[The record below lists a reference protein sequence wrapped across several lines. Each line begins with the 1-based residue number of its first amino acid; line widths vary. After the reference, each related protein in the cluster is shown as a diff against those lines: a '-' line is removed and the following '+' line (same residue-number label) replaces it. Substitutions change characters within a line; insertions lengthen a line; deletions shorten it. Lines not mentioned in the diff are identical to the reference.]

1 MKKRLTFRAAVLGL
15 LYLLLLAT
23 VIGGATAV
31 VVMIARAVTD
41 MIVLRLVIVCM
52 AMPFVAYLF
61 PLVSAP
67 MTGIPAPKLRVF
79 LLRLLP
85 RGNARKRKAPNHTVD
100 TDARKSDAR
109 GSP

>member
-67 MTGIPAPKLRVF
+67 MTGIPAQLRVF

-85 RGNARKRKAPNHTVD
+85 RGNARKRKALNHTVD